1 MIGPIGEP
9 VQESA
14 VKANETTLRN
24 LIQGEIQLMVP
35 LYQRPY
41 AWENEQLARLWA
53 DIEVQAEA
61 LARGQSAGHFLG
73 SVVLAPG
80 PDLSPSF
87 NQWVV
92 VDGQQRLTS
101 LLLALCAIR
110 DHQAAE
116 DPRCVERINDLHLI
130 NKYRDGEER
139 YRLLPTQV
147 DREAFKAC
155 VEGYPHSDPESR
167 VGNAYQ
173 FFRRKL
179 VEADDPADDQ
189 DIRRIESVVLDRLT
203 LVHIQVDK
211 DDNAF
216 RIFESINNTGM
227 RLSQV
232 DLIRNYIFMCLPT
245 RGRHVYETYWLP
257 TQKLLGPKGLDQLMY
272 LVLVLEYG
280 DEAQYKD
287 AYRGHQDL
295 LRATGGDEERI
306 EQYVKD
312 LARRAR
318 YLHRMLEPTGG
329 SPIDERLRFFNEWKA
344 TTVYPVVMKLLE
356 LNDQGDA
363 TDEEVLEALGYIE
376 SFLVRR
382 LVGGVGATGLN
393 KVFMR
398 ITPQITG
405 DEPVAEA
412 LRKALS
418 APRLYWSSDEQF
430 RRDIREKAFY
440 WHGRTAQ
447 QKLVLRRLE
456 ESYGSKEL
464 VDLSDKKISI
474 EHILPQNPGPEWLEE
489 LSSEGDPEA
498 LHKELVHTLGN
509 LTLTGYN
516 SELSNMPFERKK
528 EFLAHSGL
536 VMNQRV
542 AKQQRWG
549 KAEILARAEELA
561 DRAIKIWP
569 APVET
574 APAGPSRDWSLL
586 HAALAALPPGTW
598 TTYGDVAE
606 LIGSHPVPVGVHLAG
621 SRVLNAHRVL
631 KGTGEVSENFRWPDP
646 EDNRNVID
654 VLVADG
660 IKFDESGR
668 ADPAQRLSARE
679 LAELLGLPG
688 AEDLSDTDPVSA
700 DPAVIDEW
708 ERRFFQQLGD
718 TSGPQVSGAVSKLL
732 EWWRERGGEV
742 QFGRSAGSSCAPAV
756 KGAKGVLYPIRFYAK
771 TVEVPFGTLK
781 RRVPFTDPELRD
793 ELRRRLN
800 EAPGVDIPVAKLEL
814 FPSFPISLMA
824 NEAVWDVVVAAIE
837 WCAVQARRTEEE

>member
-1 MIGPIGEP
+1 M
-9 VQESA
+9 
-14 VKANETTLRN
+14 
-24 LIQGEIQLMVP
+24 
-35 LYQRPY
+35 
-41 AWENEQLARLWA
+41 
-53 DIEVQAEA
+53 
-61 LARGQSAGHFLG
+61 
-73 SVVLAPG
+73 VLAPG
-80 PDLSPSF
+80 PDLSPSL

-101 LLLALCAIR
+101 LMLALCAIR
-110 DHQAAE
+110 DHLAAE
-116 DPRCVERINDLHLI
+116 DPRSVERINELHLI
-130 NKYRDGEER
+130 NKYRDGDLR

-155 VEGYPHSDPESR
+155 IEGYPHSDPDSR

-173 FFRRKL
+173 FFRAKL
-179 VEADDPADDQ
+179 VDTDDPADDQ
-189 DIRRIESVVLDRLT
+189 DIRRIESVVLDRLS

-227 RLSQV
+227 GLSQV
-232 DLIRNYIFMCLPT
+232 DLIRNYVFMCLPT
-245 RGRHVYETYWLP
+245 RSRHIYETYWLP

-272 LVLVLEYG
+272 LVLVLEHG

-295 LRATGGDEERI
+295 LRATGGDEELI

-318 YLHRMLEPTGG
+318 YLHHILHPNGD
-329 SPIDERLRFFNEWKA
+329 SAIDERLRFFNEWRSN
-344 TTVYPVVMKLLE
+344 TVYPVAMRLLE
-356 LNDQGDA
+356 LR
-363 TDEEVLEALGYIE
+363 DEGEASDKEVAEALGYIE

-382 LVGGVGATGLN
+382 LIGGVSSANLN
-393 KVFMR
+393 KIFMR
-398 ITPQITG
+398 VTRQLTG
-405 DEPVAEA
+405 HEPVTDA

-418 APRLYWSSDEQF
+418 APRLYWSSNEQF

-440 WHGRTAQ
+440 WQGRTAQ

-456 ESYGSKEL
+456 ESYGAKER
-464 VDLSDKKISI
+464 VDLSDKGISI
-474 EHILPQNPGPEWLEE
+474 EHILPQNPGIEWLEE
-489 LSSEGDPEA
+489 LRSEGDPEV

-516 SELSNMPFERKK
+516 SELGNMPFDRKK
-528 EFLAHSGL
+528 DFLAHSGL
-536 VMNQRV
+536 VMNQHI
-542 AKQQRWG
+542 AKRERWG
-549 KAEILARAEELA
+549 KAEILARAEEIA
-561 DRAIKIWP
+561 DRAIEIWP

-574 APAGPSRDWSLL
+574 GSAGPSRDWTLL

-598 TTYGDVAE
+598 TSYGDVAE
-606 LIGSHPVPVGVHLAG
+606 LIGSHPVPVGVHLARI
-621 SRVLNAHRVL
+621 RVLNAYRVL
-631 KGTGEVSENFRWPDP
+631 KSTGEVSDGFRWTDP
-646 EDNRNVID
+646 NEDRNVVD

-660 IKFDESGR
+660 IRFDESGR

-688 AEDLSDTDPVSA
+688 AEDLGETEPESD
-700 DPAVIDEW
+700 DPADIDEW

-718 TSGPQVSGAVSKLL
+718 TSGPQVSGAVSRLL
-732 EWWRERGGEV
+732 DWWRDRGGEV
-742 QFGRSAGSSCAPAV
+742 QFGRSAGASCAPAV
-756 KGAKGVLYPIRFYAK
+756 KGAQEVLYPIRFYAK

-781 RRVPFTDPELRD
+781 KRVPFTDPELRE

-800 EAPGVDIPVAKLEL
+800 EAPGVDIPAAKLEL
-814 FPSFPISLMA
+814 FPSFPVTLMA
-824 NEAVWDVVVAAIE
+824 DDAVWDVVVAALE
-837 WCAVQARRTEEE
+837 WCAAQASGSGGEYV